1 MPLAPAPS
9 IKTTTVGMGEMSLAS
24 GEECLKSI
32 LGSCIGLVLYH
43 PRLKV
48 GALAHIVLPKAEGRP
63 GGAGKFA
70 DLAIPEML
78 NQLSQ
83 AGVQKAGLVAKIF
96 GGASMF
102 GGNGPMQIGISNLEA
117 VKAELA
123 KVQIP
128 IRATDVGGN
137 KGRMITFFC
146 DSGLVRVDISGKT
159 VHQL

>member
-1 MPLAPAPS
+1 
-9 IKTTTVGMGEMSLAS
+9 MGEMALAS

-48 GALAHIVLPKAEGRP
+48 GALAHIVLPKSEGRS

-78 NQLSQ
+78 KQLSL
-83 AGVQKAGLVAKIF
+83 AGVPRSGLIAKIF

-102 GGNGPMQIGISNLEA
+102 GGNGPMQIGLSNIDA
-117 VKAELA
+117 VKAILA
-123 KVQIP
+123 QENLPLK
-128 IRATDVGGN
+128 ASDVGG
-137 KGRMITFFC
+137 KSGRMITFYAE
-146 DSGLVRVDISGKT
+146 SGLVRVDISGKT